1 MAINNPYQQYKQN
14 SINTATPGELTLML
28 YNGAVKFALM
38 AKMAM
43 EEKNIEKT
51 NDALQ
56 RTQDI
61 VRELNMTLNMD
72 YEISKEFR
80 ALYTFVLEKLLEAN
94 IQKKPSIIDD
104 EVMPILEGMR
114 DNWKLAMEE
123 VKKQK
128 SSQGMGSTNAG
139 V

>member
-14 SINTATPGELTLML
+14 SINTATPAELTLML
-28 YNGAVKFALM
+28 YNGAIKFSLM

-51 NDALQ
+51 NEAILRAQ
-56 RTQDI
+56 AI
-61 VRELNMTLNMD
+61 VQELNMTLNMD

-80 ALYTFVLEKLLEAN
+80 ALYTFVLEKLLDAN
-94 IQKKPSIIDD
+94 IQKKTSIIDD

-114 DNWKLAMEE
+114 DNWKLAIEE
-123 VKKQK
+123 AKKPAGVQNV
-128 SSQGMGSTNAG
+128 GSANAG

>member
-28 YNGAVKFALM
+28 YNGAIKFCNM
-38 AKMAM
+38 AKIHM

-51 NDALQ
+51 NEAIQ
-56 RTQDI
+56 RTQAI
-61 VRELNMTLNMD
+61 VQELNITLNMK

-80 ALYTFVLEKLLEAN
+80 ALYTFILEKLLDAN
-94 IQKKPSIIDD
+94 IQKKASIIDI
-104 EVMPILEGMR
+104 EVLPVLEGMR

-123 VKKQK
+123 SKKQK
-128 SSQGMGSTNAG
+128 AGQSAGNIDAG